1 MQCLTMAQIRRWQW
15 WRLSQ
20 RVDGMDGI
28 WQQRGAAP
36 LISCI
41 WGDFSF
47 NVPTSACGDCT
58 RVQHD
63 EEAGPATVS
72 LLDTALERELTGQV
86 RRAPF
91 SGRRRRR
98 GAAACVWASQSA
110 AAFRWMWTDLNP
122 GYVWHGARGAAR
134 RSAVL
139 CCSSPLYVDSGQGV
153 GSGRGDVGFGRVK
166 GHVIDGLFALL
177 TVSRDLLHARFT
189 VQVPEPQGAV
199 VTWGGE
205 EETCWS
211 TEPPLHSAW
220 FQLLQLKLRTHRSTD
235 FTTGTPKFSIGR
247 SRSNTEKLLN
257 QLKMFLFFKQTL
269 RNYMFIC

>member
-1 MQCLTMAQIRRWQW
+1 MDVNRPESWLRLTR
-15 WRLSQ
+15 S
-20 RVDGMDGI
+20 
-28 WQQRGAAP
+28 P
-36 LISCI
+36 
-41 WGDFSF
+41 
-47 NVPTSACGDCT
+47 
-58 RVQHD
+58 
-63 EEAGPATVS
+63 
-72 LLDTALERELTGQV
+72 
-86 RRAPF
+86 
-91 SGRRRRR
+91 RR
-98 GAAACVWASQSA
+98 GAA
-110 AAFRWMWTDLNP
+110 
-122 GYVWHGARGAAR
+122 
-134 RSAVL
+134 L
-139 CCSSPLYVDSGQGV
+139 CCSSALYVDSGQGV

-257 QLKMFLFFKQTL
+257 QLKMFVFFKQTL
-269 RNYMFIC
+269 IYTITCSFVNSAAVQHI